1 MILRNIN
8 LRNFRLHEDTS
19 VEFSNKLNFLV
30 GGNGQG
36 KTSIL
41 EAIYYLC
48 TTKNLLS
55 SSDSDTITFG
65 RQFMEI
71 KGVIE
76 DLAVHTVRLNYDS
89 RRKYYYLDDKMIPNS
104 AEIIGKFPI
113 VTLIQSDHQ
122 LTQGSPS
129 DRRKF
134 VDSTL
139 SQLSHSYLDIYID
152 YNKILRQRSNLLS
165 QIRENRNLNLYDQL
179 EAWTES
185 LILKG
190 AQIIEHRIKFVSEF
204 NEYLKNAYQY
214 IMGDVETPF
223 ISYSTLCSP
232 EENIAEE
239 FRKQIDSVK
248 EDEIRRGVN
257 LIGPH
262 RDDLLFLINDK
273 ELKKYGSQ
281 GQHKTFQIALKF
293 AQFFYIKERIN
304 RTPVFLMDDVFG
316 ELDKYRAEKISAYL
330 SEIGQAFITMT
341 DLTYYEELNND
352 NRLITVENG
361 KAKTV
366 N

>member
-1 MILRNIN
+1 MVLRNIN

-55 SSDSDTITFG
+55 FSDSDTVTFG

-71 KGVIE
+71 RGVIE
-76 DLAVHTVRLNYDS
+76 DLTVHSVRLNYDA
-89 RRKYYYLDDKMIPNS
+89 RKKNYYLDDKIIPNS
-104 AEIIGKFPI
+104 AEVIGKFPI
-113 VTLIQSDHQ
+113 VTLIQSDHM

-129 DRRKF
+129 DRRRF

-139 SQLSHSYLDIYID
+139 SQLSHSYLNIYIE

-165 QIRENRNLNLYDQL
+165 QIRENRNINLYDQL

-185 LILKG
+185 MILKG
-190 AQIIEHRIKFVSEF
+190 TQIIEHRIKFISEF
-204 NEYLKNAYQY
+204 NEYLRQAYQHIMEDIEIPY
-214 IMGDVETPF
+214 IN
-223 ISYSTLCSP
+223 YSMLCNP
-232 EENIAEE
+232 DEKIKEE
-239 FRKQIDSVK
+239 FRKQIDLARD
-248 EDEIRRGVN
+248 EEIRRGIN

-262 RDDLLFLINDK
+262 RDDLIFLINDK

-293 AQFFYIKERIN
+293 AQFFYIKERLN
-304 RTPVFLMDDVFG
+304 RIPVFLMDDVFG
-316 ELDKYRAEKISAYL
+316 ELDKKRAEKISGYL

-341 DLTYYEELNND
+341 DLTYFEELNND
-352 NRLITVENG
+352 NRMIKVENG
-361 KAKTV
+361 KAKVV